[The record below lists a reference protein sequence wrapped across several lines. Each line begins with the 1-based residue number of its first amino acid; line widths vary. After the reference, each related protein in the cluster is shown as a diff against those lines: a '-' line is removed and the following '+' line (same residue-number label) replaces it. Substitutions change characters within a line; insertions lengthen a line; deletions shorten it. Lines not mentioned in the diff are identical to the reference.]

1 MGGWGEVVLSV
12 SMQNATTSYFK
23 NSTLIHLKVNEYFF
37 SANLALLVL
46 NGTMYMFQ
54 SESIFVVLKCLDE

>member
-54 SESIFVVLKCLDE
+54 SECIFVVLKCLDE

>member
-1 MGGWGEVVLSV
+1 MGGWGEVVSV
-12 SMQNATTSYFK
+12 SMQNAITSYFK

-37 SANLALLVL
+37 SANPALLVL

-54 SESIFVVLKCLDE
+54 SECIFVVLKCLDE